1 MLTYFLIHTAGADN
15 FYSPLSVDNTISD
28 YEEASCYMAIS
39 QTKSG
44 SHLDNEPISDDP
56 VCRSIYECAADETE
70 DIDRT
75 YILRDKK
82 GLQNDYED
90 ASLVKMH
97 KNSVYHKDLVVSPS
111 TDTTKS
117 GNAKKA
123 KATTTNGS
131 KTGDKTVSSG
141 SDDSYEPVDPTTQK
155 NSVMIYDDVMAP
167 KDNEKTAAGQ
177 KVIFF
182 HTVFHLANH
191 TLWLKANRIPS
202 HGQLN
207 LTFIIF
213 C

>member
-1 MLTYFLIHTAGADN
+1 MLGLPRNILTSFLIYTAEADS
-15 FYSPLSVDNTISD
+15 FYSQLSVDNTISD

-56 VCRSIYECAADETE
+56 VCRSIYEYAADETE
-70 DIDRT
+70 DNERT
-75 YILRDKK
+75 DILRDKK

-97 KNSVYHKDLVVSPS
+97 KNSVYHKDLIISPS

-117 GNAKKA
+117 DNTQKPKT
-123 KATTTNGS
+123 TTTNGS

-155 NSVMIYDDVMAP
+155 NSVMIYDDVLAP
-167 KDNEKTAAGQ
+167 KDNEKTDADQ
-177 KVIFF
+177 KVISF
-182 HTVFHLANH
+182 HTVFLFTN
-191 TLWLKANRIPS
+191 
-202 HGQLN
+202 
-207 LTFIIF
+207 
-213 C
+213 